1 MMSPFEEFCVGLLL
15 AVALSYA
22 MLVLSA
28 TVKGHGKG
36 VSDNRLYMMRAD
48 LIDSLRMLLH
58 IWFLLFR
65 RTGGQF
71 DWPTRCVMF
80 QQAWVEAGSSPT
92 PPSP

>member
-1 MMSPFEEFCVGLLL
+1 MMSPFDEFCVGLLL

-48 LIDSLRMLLH
+48 LIDS
-58 IWFLLFR
+58 
-65 RTGGQF
+65 
-71 DWPTRCVMF
+71 
-80 QQAWVEAGSSPT
+80 
-92 PPSP
+92 